1 MSPSQGCD
9 REEGR
14 VDSAATSARHLSQ
27 RRNSQP
33 GLVVNLPSLSPLRAA
48 RAPCPTHAL
57 RVQGRRPHGGQNP
70 QALRAPPEYS
80 RFAPVGSP
88 PVHDGLRRRGPPPPD
103 SSRASR
109 LAQRETQERAREEIR
124 LMQMRCSAGGDIANE
139 EWRALATLCIAR
151 VMQHW
156 RDRHAANRPGAT

>member
-9 REEGR
+9 REGER
-14 VDSAATSARHLSQ
+14 DDSAAPSAR
-27 RRNSQP
+27 QP
-33 GLVVNLPSLSPLRAA
+33 SPRHSSLPAPVVNLPSPWPLRAA
-48 RAPCPTHAL
+48 RAPYPTHAL
-57 RVQGRRPHGGQNP
+57 RVQVKRPLGGQNP

-109 LAQRETQERAREEIR
+109 LAQRETQESTREEIW
-124 LMQMRCSAGGDIANE
+124 LMEMWRSAGGDIANE